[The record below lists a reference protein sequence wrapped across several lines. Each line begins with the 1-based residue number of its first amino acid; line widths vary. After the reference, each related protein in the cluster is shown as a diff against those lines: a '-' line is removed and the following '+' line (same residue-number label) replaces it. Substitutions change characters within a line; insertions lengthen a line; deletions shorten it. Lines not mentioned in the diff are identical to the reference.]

1 MLPSI
6 RKFAFWLNKAECTL
20 LKFDSLTNVDLK
32 MPISDCILEG
42 TFLGEFNSQE
52 REKKINESLVA

>member
-52 REKKINESLVA
+52 REKN